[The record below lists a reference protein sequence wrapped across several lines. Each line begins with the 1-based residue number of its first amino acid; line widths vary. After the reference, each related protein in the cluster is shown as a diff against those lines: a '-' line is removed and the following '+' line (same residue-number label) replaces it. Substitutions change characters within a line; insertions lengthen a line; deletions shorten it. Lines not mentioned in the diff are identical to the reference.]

1 MGDLVREYYFVLRSV
16 LKTKPHL
23 RRCLTR
29 CRHCRIF
36 FLTHPR
42 NAGRT
47 DLRCPFGCKEAHR
60 KQRSSERSTAYY
72 RTDPGRRKKRIQ
84 NAKRRKD
91 PTRAASL
98 RQDAEKPS
106 SDLALDGR
114 IIDGG
119 MVAYVGVVTSLI
131 EGRFVRRDEV
141 VEMLRRAVRQHSI
154 SRERRIDYVLRFL
167 KENPP

>member
-1 MGDLVREYYFVLRSV
+1 VGEVVREYYFVLRCV

-23 RRCLTR
+23 RRCLAR

-47 DLRCPFGCKEAHR
+47 DLGCPFGCSQAHR

-72 RTDPGRRKKRIQ
+72 RTAPGREKKRIQ
-84 NAKRRKD
+84 NAKRRPGEAKAGS
-91 PTRAASL
+91 RKEV
-98 RQDAEKPS
+98 EKTSP
-106 SDLALDGR
+106 DLELDGR

-131 EGRFVRRDEV
+131 EGREIPRDEIV
-141 VEMLRRAVRQHSI
+141 AMLRRAVRQHSI
-154 SRERRIDYVLRFL
+154 SREKRIDYVLRYL
-167 KENPP
+167 NENPP